1 MEHLLSPT
9 DKNEKQIV
17 QTKQKHVK
25 TKKSL
30 KALERNDGL
39 SVWHSDTALGR
50 RINEVTPRRARLVL
64 EWTSVFGRA
73 YHHGM

>member
-25 TKKSL
+25 TKKKFKSIG
-30 KALERNDGL
+30 KERRFVGL
-39 SVWHSDTALGR
+39 A
-50 RINEVTPRRARLVL
+50 
-64 EWTSVFGRA
+64 
-73 YHHGM
+73 